1 MSHYGIYT
9 FYNKAFAPQQMRD
22 RHPQAAEYNIN
33 GQDFILFCEPL
44 EDATGEQASE
54 IVDLP
59 AMNLTNEQLDTTID
73 QLASETPT
81 GREIQINFLTN
92 D

>member
-1 MSHYGIYT
+1 MGHYGIYA
-9 FYNKAFAPQQMRD
+9 FYNKAFAPLAMKAKHQK
-22 RHPQAAEYNIN
+22 AAEYNIN

-59 AMNLTNEQLDTTID
+59 AMNLTNEQFDTSID

-81 GREIQINFLTN
+81 GREI
-92 D
+92 